1 LNASATMS
9 LPRSLVVFFGL
20 ACALAASP
28 TTPLDPARQAP
39 TLSPSVTTVQP
50 RVPSRSLGTQVRWGQ
65 GAARRATKF
74 QAALG
79 EARAASVERAQAYR
93 RAVRMETCNQFVPT
107 ASRPCGTVRAG
118 SGAKR

>member
-1 LNASATMS
+1 MS
-9 LPRSLVVFFGL
+9 LPRTLAVFFGL

-39 TLSPSVTTVQP
+39 ALSPSAATVQRCAP
-50 RVPSRSLGTQVRWGQ
+50 NRAFGSAVRWGQ
-65 GAARRATKF
+65 GRSRRAAKF